1 MATVVLV
8 TGATKGI
15 GKGFVKHY
23 LQRPNTTVVAAVRAP
38 SSSEADNISQF
49 DCAPS
54 SKAIVV
60 KIDATSQTDASDT
73 IRILAAEHGID
84 RLDIV
89 IANAGIFDPSAHQKV
104 VDMKLTDL
112 QEHIDVNAYGVIRL
126 FQATWPLLEKSKQPI
141 FLLNSAGA
149 ATMAGM
155 KTFAHFPLNSYAA
168 SKMLANFFILR
179 LAIEH
184 PNLIAFAVHPGSVV
198 TENRTA
204 AAAKLGVPIDGL
216 SVDQCVSSL
225 LSLVDGATLTT
236 TSGTFVNVDGT
247 PIPW

>member
-15 GKGFVKHY
+15 GKGFVIHY
-23 LQRPNTTVVAAVRAP
+23 LQRPDTIVVAAVRAP
-38 SSSEADNISQF
+38 DSAEAENISQL
-49 DCAPS
+49 DGAPG
-54 SKAIVV
+54 SKVILV
-60 KIDATSQTDASDT
+60 KINARSESDAGDAIEILSSQ
-73 IRILAAEHGID
+73 HGID

-89 IANAGIFDPSAHQKV
+89 IANAGIFDSAAHQGV

-112 QEHIDVNAYGVIRL
+112 QEHIDVNAYGLIRL
-126 FQATWPLLEKSKQPI
+126 FQATWPLLEKSKKPI

-149 ATMAGM
+149 ATMGGM
-155 KTFAHFPLNSYAA
+155 KTFAHFPLNSYSA
-168 SKMLANFFILR
+168 SKLLANFFILR
-179 LAIEH
+179 LKHEH
-184 PNLIAFAVHPGSVV
+184 PSLIAFAVHPGSVV

-204 AAAKLGVPIDGL
+204 AAAKLGVPVEGI
-216 SVDQCVSSL
+216 SVEQCVSSL
-225 LSLVDGATLTT
+225 LSLLDNSTLGT